1 MTFGL
6 LGEEQQAEYGH
17 SATGLPSFSLI
28 FFPMDLG
35 EGVDEDGRPNVSN

>member
-6 LGEEQQAEYGH
+6 LGEEQKLNTVIL
-17 SATGLPSFSLI
+17 ATGLPSFSPI